1 RAMKP
6 ARFAY
11 YRPESAAEALQV
23 LAEFGDEAK
32 VLAGGQSLVA
42 AMNMRLARPERL
54 VDINRIG
61 QDGVWIEGDDLV
73 VNTLTR
79 QADVERDALV
89 TERVPLLAR
98 ALPFVGHWQ
107 TRSRGTVCGSLA
119 HADPSAELPVVATAL
134 RASLRCVSTR
144 GSRRVD
150 ADAFFLSHFTTAL
163 EPGELLAQ
171 IAFPLRRPREGYAFE
186 EFAERHGDYAIASA
200 ACALR
205 LRDDHSVE
213 ELRIVLGGVDERPF
227 VVAADDVAGRALD
240 DGAIETL
247 AARAGSDIDPI
258 GDLRGTADYRRNL
271 ATTLARRALRAAS
284 LDAHKERS

>member
-1 RAMKP
+1 MKP

-11 YRPESAAEALQV
+11 HRPASQGEALRV

-42 AMNMRLARPERL
+42 AMNMRLARPARL

-61 QDGVWIEGDDLV
+61 QDGLWIEDERLV

-79 QADVERDALV
+79 QADVESSALV
-89 TERVPLLAR
+89 AERVPLLAR

-134 RASLRCVSTR
+134 RATMACVSER
-144 GSRRVD
+144 GSRNVD
-150 ADAFFLSHFTTAL
+150 ADTFFVSHFTTAL
-163 EPGELLAQ
+163 EPDELLGQ
-171 IAFPLRRPREGYAFE
+171 VLFPVRAGHAGYAFE

-200 ACALR
+200 ACMVR
-205 LRDDHSVE
+205 LRDDDAVE
-213 ELRIVLGGVDERPF
+213 EVRLVLGGVAERPF
-227 VVAADDVAGRALD
+227 VVTSGDVSGRRLD
-240 DGAIETL
+240 GEAFETL
-247 AARAGSDIDPI
+247 ALRAGSEIDPI

-284 LDAHKERS
+284 LDASKERS